1 LTDNLPL
8 KKTCLQALLV
18 TVFLLLAW
26 PLRAAGPA
34 GRGECVSM
42 ASRILNGPVPYCVL
56 LPPAYDANKLQR
68 FPVLYY
74 LHGLGDN
81 EQMFL
86 RSGGWSM
93 IQDLWDRHD
102 LGDFIIVTPAA
113 GASFYL
119 NSRDGR
125 YRYEDFFLQEFLPFI
140 EGRYRV
146 KAGRVSRG
154 IAGISMG
161 GYGALRLAFRRPDLF
176 SSVAVHSAAI
186 VAELPAVDT
195 GSNARGRLR
204 LFADVFG
211 SPVDRAFWDRNNPL
225 LLARTAMLSGL
236 KIYLDCGS
244 QDDYGFDSGAQALHN
259 FLVSRKVSHEYHLY
273 PGGHNWLYFAEHLP
287 ASLEF
292 SSQAFGIATS
302 RSQQS
307 SRVN

>member
-1 LTDNLPL
+1 MN
-8 KKTCLQALLV
+8 KTYLRAGLV
-18 TVFLLLAW
+18 TLFLCCLLA
-26 PLRAAGPA
+26 ATPA
-34 GRGECVSM
+34 HADGRGECLSM
-42 ASRILNGPVPYCVL
+42 RSRVLAAPVGYCVL
-56 LPPAYDANKLQR
+56 LPPAYDADKTRR

-93 IQDLWDRHD
+93 IQDLWGRHE

-113 GASFYL
+113 GTSFYL
-119 NSRDGR
+119 NSRDGQ
-125 YRYEDFFLQEFLPFI
+125 YRYEDFLLREFLPFI
-140 EGRYRV
+140 EGKYRV
-146 KAGRVSRG
+146 RAGRASRG

-176 SSVAVHSAAI
+176 NSVATHSAAI

-204 LFADVFG
+204 LFANVFG

-225 LLARTAMLSGL
+225 ALARTAALSNL
-236 KIYLDCGS
+236 KIYFDCGS

-259 FLVSRKVSHEYHLY
+259 LLVSRRVTHEFHLY
-273 PGGHNWLYFAEHLP
+273 PGNHSWLYFAEHLP

-292 SSQAFGIATS
+292 ESKALIPNAAAG
-302 RSQQS
+302 R
-307 SRVN
+307 R

>member
-1 LTDNLPL
+1 MS
-8 KKTCLQALLV
+8 KTYLYAALVALS
-18 TVFLLLAW
+18 LLLAA
-26 PLRAAGPA
+26 PARAAGPA
-34 GRGECVSM
+34 GRGECLAM
-42 ASRILNGPVPYCVL
+42 RSRVLNGPVPYCAL
-56 LPPAYDANKLQR
+56 LPPAYDADKTRR

-93 IQDLWDRHD
+93 IQDLWERRE

-119 NSRDGR
+119 NSRDGQ

-146 KAGRVSRG
+146 RAGRASRG

-176 SSVAVHSAAI
+176 GSVAVHSAAI
-186 VAELPAVDT
+186 VAELPAVDA
-195 GSNARGRLR
+195 GASARGPLR

-225 LLARTAMLSGL
+225 VLARTAALGGL
-236 KIYLDCGS
+236 KIYFDCGS

-259 FLVSRKVSHEYHLY
+259 LLLSRKVPHEYHLY
-273 PGGHNWLYFAEHLP
+273 PGGHSWLYFAEHLP

-292 SSQAFGIATS
+292 ESQAFGLRTS
-302 RSQQS
+302 ASH
-307 SRVN
+307 

>member
-1 LTDNLPL
+1 MR
-8 KKTCLQALLV
+8 KTYLRALLV
-18 TVFLLLAW
+18 TFALCCLLPA
-26 PLRAAGPA
+26 PAARAA
-34 GRGECVSM
+34 GRGECLSM
-42 ASRILNGPVPYCVL
+42 RSRILAEPVGYCVF
-56 LPPAYDANKLQR
+56 LPPSYDADKVRR

-93 IQDLWDRHD
+93 VQDLWGHKDI
-102 LGDFIIVTPAA
+102 GEFIIVTPRA
-113 GASFYL
+113 GTSFYL
-119 NSRDGR
+119 NSRDGK
-125 YRYEDFFLQEFLPFI
+125 YRYEDFLLQEFLPFI
-140 EGRYRV
+140 EGKYRIR
-146 KAGRVSRG
+146 AARASRG

-176 SSVAVHSAAI
+176 SSVATHSAAI
-186 VAELPAVDT
+186 VAELPADET

-225 LLARTAMLSGL
+225 GLARTASLGSL
-236 KIYLDCGS
+236 KIYFDCGS

-259 FLVSRKVSHEYHLY
+259 LLVSRRVTHEFHLY

-287 ASLEF
+287 ASFTFVSKTLT
-292 SSQAFGIATS
+292 QIP
-302 RSQQS
+302 R
-307 SRVN
+307 